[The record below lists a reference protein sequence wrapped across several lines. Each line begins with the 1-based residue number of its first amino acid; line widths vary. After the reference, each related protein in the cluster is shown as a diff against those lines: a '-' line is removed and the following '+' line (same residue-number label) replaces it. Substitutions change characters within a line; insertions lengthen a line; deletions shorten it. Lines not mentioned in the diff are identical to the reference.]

1 MVNNSIFTPFK
12 KHINCESKH
21 FVEKIGHIFLKETIV
36 KKISRIQKITKNKIK
51 IKIKIMIWDEIKQIK
66 KF

>member
-1 MVNNSIFTPFK
+1 MVNNLIFTPFK
-12 KHINCESKH
+12 KHINFESKH
-21 FVEKIGHIFLKETIV
+21 FVDKIGHIFLKRNNCE
-36 KKISRIQKITKNKIK
+36 KISRIQKIIKNK